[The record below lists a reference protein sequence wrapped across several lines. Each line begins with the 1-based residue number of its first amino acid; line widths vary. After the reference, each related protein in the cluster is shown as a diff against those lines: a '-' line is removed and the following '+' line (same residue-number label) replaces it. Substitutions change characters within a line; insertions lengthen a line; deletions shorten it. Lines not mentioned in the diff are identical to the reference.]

1 MTCRSTTAAFCAWAP
16 GFGSL
21 TGTPYTE
28 DGVQKTGNTIL
39 LNGGGVL
46 GMLDADWSNEN
57 EMVVNAGGKA
67 FVLDTT
73 GYDPDSMTASGN
85 SHVMTLNGTVKPGGA
100 SGTIIVRNSN
110 AGKNGRVVLGAA
122 NTWDG
127 IYQVTDHAAL
137 ELALRARSIRK
148 PESNSGS
155 GFPTGREGRNGFY
168 AASVKLAG
176 AGASVNTLNSSS
188 LSDISVAVTARTGA
202 ASSTVE
208 RAFLGSSAGA
218 GIVQGAGSAA
228 RALFNGV
235 NVNVRTGAA
244 LAHAGFSGSVLE
256 VAAGQEARV
265 TDMLI
270 HQGGFRHIRL
280 GAFSSLAVTG
290 VSTTDSVPNLNIS
303 YADGNFSMTAPDAW
317 TTNAL
322 ITGAGQASVD
332 FSGGVNLLL
341 TECSGDLIEK
351 LVEARVSTINF
362 LLYDGSLTNAFS
374 GDYSLATV
382 LYDAALKNAGFI
394 LANGDS
400 WMRDGVVTLAI
411 AHGSRTR
418 YGLRSLLGLGAQWL
432 AAPPQELNS

>member
-1 MTCRSTTAAFCAWAP
+1 
-16 GFGSL
+16 
-21 TGTPYTE
+21 
-28 DGVQKTGNTIL
+28 
-39 LNGGGVL
+39 
-46 GMLDADWSNEN
+46 MLDADWSNEN

-100 SGTIIVRNSN
+100 SGTIIVKNGN

-137 ELALRARSIRK
+137 ELAHAGALNTKAGVELQGAASRLDVKAGTVS
-148 PESNSGS
+148 
-155 GFPTGREGRNGFY
+155 Y

-244 LAHAGFSGSVLE
+244 LAHTEFSGSVLE

-270 HQGGFRHIRL
+270 HAADSGIRL

-341 TECSGDLIEK
+341 TECSGSLIEK

-400 WMRDGVVTLAI
+400 WMRDGVVTLV
-411 AHGSRTR
+411 RTVPEP
-418 YGLRSLLGLGAQWL
+418 GTASVALLGLGAL
-432 AAPPQELNS
+432 LLRRRRS

>member
-1 MTCRSTTAAFCAWAP
+1 MPR
-16 GFGSL
+16 
-21 TGTPYTE
+21 
-28 DGVQKTGNTIL
+28 
-39 LNGGGVL
+39 
-46 GMLDADWSNEN
+46 WSWR
-57 EMVVNAGGKA
+57 M
-67 FVLDTT
+67 
-73 GYDPDSMTASGN
+73 
-85 SHVMTLNGTVKPGGA
+85 
-100 SGTIIVRNSN
+100 
-110 AGKNGRVVLGAA
+110 
-122 NTWDG
+122 
-127 IYQVTDHAAL
+127 
-137 ELALRARSIRK
+137 RARSIRK
-148 PESNSGS
+148 PESNS
-155 GFPTGREGRNGFY
+155 R
-168 AASVKLAG
+168 
-176 AGASVNTLNSSS
+176 
-188 LSDISVAVTARTGA
+188 
-202 ASSTVE
+202 E
-208 RAFLGSSAGA
+208 RAFLGSSAGV

-244 LAHAGFSGSVLE
+244 LAHTEFSGSVLE

-270 HQGGFRHIRL
+270 HAADSGIRL

-341 TECSGDLIEK
+341 TECSGSLIEK

-400 WMRDGVVTLAI
+400 WMRDGVVTLV
-411 AHGSRTR
+411 RTVPEP
-418 YGLRSLLGLGAQWL
+418 GTASVALLGLGAL
-432 AAPPQELNS
+432 LLRRRRS